1 MNAGTERSF
10 RGDFRL
16 RNCGPA
22 AWLLES
28 AAPGGPE
35 IHLFGVAPESARHL
49 EGGATVTR
57 VGLLWAPGRVSA
69 TLVSASGA
77 RVLQLRAA
85 TVHEALPRLYD
96 SLPLERLDARARR
109 FWRRVFF
116 LVRVPGG
123 RRLLGLMARRAGGSR
138 RSRETGHT

>member
-1 MNAGTERSF
+1 VS
-10 RGDFRL
+10 
-16 RNCGPA
+16 GPG

-35 IHLFGVAPESARHL
+35 IHLFGVEPEAARHL
-49 EGGATVTR
+49 GGATLTR
-57 VGLLWAPGRVSA
+57 VALVWAPGGVSA
-69 TLVSASGA
+69 TLFSSGGT
-77 RVLQLRAA
+77 RLLRLRAA

-116 LVRVPGG
+116 LVRIPGG
-123 RRLLGLMARRAGGSR
+123 RRLLGLVARRAGGSR
-138 RSRETGHT
+138 GSREANHT

>member
-1 MNAGTERSF
+1 MNTGTERSF

-16 RNCGPA
+16 RQSGPG

-35 IHLFGVAPESARHL
+35 IHLFGVEPESARHL
-49 EGGATVTR
+49 QSPTATR
-57 VGLLWAPGRVSA
+57 VALVWAPGRVSA
-69 TLVSASGA
+69 TLVTSSGA
-77 RVLQLRAA
+77 RLLRLRAA
-85 TVHEALPRLYD
+85 TVHEALPRLYG
-96 SLPLERLDARARR
+96 SLPLERLDARAQR

-116 LVRVPGG
+116 LVRIPGG

-138 RSRETGHT
+138 RSREAHHT